1 MTEKTEEIYE
11 KVHTSC
17 VDCIFAK
24 YDGKIQTGCSFNR
37 VEKFKSSGCEIVDA
51 ENEDKQFFVIGRFCN
66 AYRKPAWKELVEN
79 TLLTESGKAPVCPSK
94 YSHEE
99 LMQKARDEMS
109 LRCGVMVLMNPE
121 STMSEAEETIHAI
134 FKQKN
139 NKPEYI
145 VVVNNSK
152 ESHSEVISRMH
163 HVVQDRCVFY
173 AVKIRGGVATTEQ
186 ALDYGFHNIKNSY
199 FICFEAGYTPPENF
213 IDFLD
218 YKLNEE
224 MQQLLLSMPTE
235 GSVNGF
241 FTQSAIYKFLYG
253 NNTTIFFDKLKQ
265 ILSDEN
271 LLNLCVDWEDL
282 VHEITEYNN
291 NNS

>member
-1 MTEKTEEIYE
+1 MTEKTNEVYE

-17 VDCIFAK
+17 ADCIFAE
-24 YDGKIQTGCSFNR
+24 YDEKTQTGCSFDR
-37 VEKFKSSGCEIVDA
+37 VEKFRSSGCEVVDA
-51 ENEDKQFFVIGRFCN
+51 EDNDKQFFVIGRFCN
-66 AYRKPAWKELVEN
+66 AYRKQAWKELVEN
-79 TLLTESGKAPVCPSK
+79 TNEC
-94 YSHEE
+94 SHKE
-99 LMQKARDEMS
+99 LMQTAKDEMS
-109 LRCGVMVLMNPE
+109 LRCGVMILMNPE
-121 STMSEAEETIHAI
+121 STMPEVEETIHAI

-139 NKPEYI
+139 NEPEYI

-199 FICFEAGYTPPENF
+199 FICFEAGHTPPENF

-224 MQQLLLSMPTE
+224 MQQLLLSMPTK
-235 GSVNGF
+235 GSINGF

>member
-79 TLLTESGKAPVCPSK
+79 TNK

-199 FICFEAGYTPPENF
+199 FICFEAGYTPPENL

-282 VHEITEYNN
+282 VHENTEYNN

>member
-1 MTEKTEEIYE
+1 
-11 KVHTSC
+11 
-17 VDCIFAK
+17 
-24 YDGKIQTGCSFNR
+24 
-37 VEKFKSSGCEIVDA
+37 
-51 ENEDKQFFVIGRFCN
+51 
-66 AYRKPAWKELVEN
+66 
-79 TLLTESGKAPVCPSK
+79 
-94 YSHEE
+94 
-99 LMQKARDEMS
+99 MQKARDEMS

-121 STMSEAEETIHAI
+121 STMPEVEETIHAI

-145 VVVNNSK
+145 VVINNSK

-186 ALDYGFHNIKNSY
+186 ASDYGFHNIKNSY
-199 FICFEAGYTPPENF
+199 FICFEAGYTPPENL

-282 VHEITEYNN
+282 VHENTEYNN

>member
-199 FICFEAGYTPPENF
+199 FICFEAGYTPPENL

-224 MQQLLLSMPTE
+224 MQQLLLSMPTK
-235 GSVNGF
+235 GSTNGF

-282 VHEITEYNN
+282 VHENTEYNN

>member
-199 FICFEAGYTPPENF
+199 FICFEAGYTPPENL

>member
-199 FICFEAGYTPPENF
+199 FICFEAGYTPPENL

-253 NNTTIFFDKLKQ
+253 NNTTIF
-265 ILSDEN
+265 
-271 LLNLCVDWEDL
+271 
-282 VHEITEYNN
+282 
-291 NNS
+291 